1 MDMLKRNIG
10 GTDQT
15 IRLLAGI
22 ALLSIIAI
30 FENGWQWIGLI
41 GLVPFLTALFRWCPH
56 YHLLGINSCEK
67 EVKHV

>member
-1 MDMLKRNIG
+1 MLRRNIG

-30 FENGWQWIGLI
+30 FEGGWQWIGLI
-41 GLVPFLTALFRWCPH
+41 GLVPFLTALFRWCPL
-56 YHLLGINSCEK
+56 YQLMGINSCEK